1 MLFVSEN
8 APNLIKA
15 IMAVLVF
22 IGTSVV
28 VFDFVLVVRAARS
41 WSCANLAMIGLTLAN
56 IGITSIFVYLLWFF
70 SKPLAGTG
78 V

>member
-1 MLFVSEN
+1 
-8 APNLIKA
+8 
-15 IMAVLVF
+15 
-22 IGTSVV
+22 
-28 VFDFVLVVRAARS
+28 
-41 WSCANLAMIGLTLAN
+41 MIGLTLAN